1 MAKKNFGN
9 LVDNAKEEITQRKIE
24 RESIHQL
31 QKQIN
36 ELEERMGQTNQESA
50 PSETPVQQNPTMQQQ
65 QPSATVQQPS
75 IMVQQQQSVM
85 VQQPAVEDRLTEPE
99 DVKKTFRIYAHL
111 NTAFNIACAKRGIGK
126 GTLLNQLIEEWL
138 KANGE
143 L

>member
-36 ELEERMGQTNQESA
+36 ELEERVGQANQETVL
-50 PSETPVQQNPTMQQQ
+50 SETPIQQNATMQQQ
-65 QPSATVQQPS
+65 QPSTMVQQPS
-75 IMVQQQQSVM
+75 AMVLPQQSVM
-85 VQQPAVEDRLTEPE
+85 VQQPTVENRQAEPE

-111 NTAFNIACAKRGIGK
+111 NTAFNIACAKRGVGK
-126 GTLLNQLIEEWL
+126 GTMLNQLIEEWL

>member
-50 PSETPVQQNPTMQQQ
+50 PSETPVQQNLTMQQQ